1 MATMGSDVCATP
13 PSVLAYDRQVIATDP
28 SPSPAGSAV
37 GGLRCRVDNGQL
49 DRQISQPRS
58 SARTPIPAD
67 KDARCRQPTPS
78 PNPLPSAEEASAGPL
93 TRRKFLTY
101 VVAAP
106 VLTVAA
112 SSTGTL
118 IAPGKAYAVVPSPP
132 QPENILDLGDVM
144 VAATKQAQDLL
155 VLEVTTDNRVV
166 FRMPRAEVGQG
177 ITTALAMVVADEID
191 ARLVD
196 VDVPLEDARQD
207 LGTAQSTGGSSS
219 VRSLWDPVRSIA
231 AEARARLV
239 TAAAKRWD
247 VPASSLTTRDTAVR
261 APDGRSATYGSL
273 TEAAAKVDQP
283 AVSDR
288 SEALL

>member
-1 MATMGSDVCATP
+1 M
-13 PSVLAYDRQVIATDP
+13 
-28 SPSPAGSAV
+28 
-37 GGLRCRVDNGQL
+37 
-49 DRQISQPRS
+49 
-58 SARTPIPAD
+58 
-67 KDARCRQPTPS
+67 
-78 PNPLPSAEEASAGPL
+78 
-93 TRRKFLTY
+93 
-101 VVAAP
+101 
-106 VLTVAA
+106 LTVAA

-144 VAATKQAQDLL
+144 VTATKQAQDLL

-191 ARLVD
+191 ARLAD

-231 AEARARLV
+231 AEARARLSRPRRSGG
-239 TAAAKRWD
+239 TCRQ
-247 VPASSLTTRDTAVR
+247 VR
-261 APDGRSATYGSL
+261 
-273 TEAAAKVDQP
+273 
-283 AVSDR
+283 
-288 SEALL
+288 